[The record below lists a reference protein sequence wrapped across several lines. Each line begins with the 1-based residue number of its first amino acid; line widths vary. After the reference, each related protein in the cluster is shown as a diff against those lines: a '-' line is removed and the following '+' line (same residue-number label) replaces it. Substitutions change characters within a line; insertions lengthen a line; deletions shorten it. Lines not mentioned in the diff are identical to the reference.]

1 MVRFCNIIDIEKI
14 ITLGKLINNNFEK
27 VNNLEDII
35 NNKEIIGY
43 YDNNNLV
50 GFLIFN
56 KNYEVLDLLYVVVD
70 PIYRNKSIGSKLVEY
85 LIKNTDYERVL
96 LEVRC
101 DNVNAIK
108 LYKKYNFKIINIR
121 KNYYENNDAYVME
134 LIKWK
139 MYIF

>member
-134 LIKWK
+134 LIK
-139 MYIF
+139 

>member
-1 MVRFCNIIDIEKI
+1 MLNFCNISEIDKI
-14 ITLGKLINNNFEK
+14 IALGKLINNNFDR
-27 VNNLEDII
+27 VNNIEEII

-43 YDNNNLV
+43 YDNNILV

-56 KNYEVLDLLYVVVD
+56 KNYEVLDLLYIVVE
-70 PIYRNKSIGSKLVEY
+70 PIYRSNGIGSKLVEY
-85 LIKNTDYERVL
+85 LIKNTDYERIL

-134 LIKWK
+134 LIK
-139 MYIF
+139 

>member
-1 MVRFCNIIDIEKI
+1 MVKYCHLNDLLKI
-14 ITLGKLINNNFEK
+14 IELGKLINNNFNK
-27 VNNLEDII
+27 VNNIENII
-35 NNKEIIGY
+35 KNKEIIGY

-50 GFLIFN
+50 GFLIYN
-56 KNYEVLDLLYVVVD
+56 KNYEVLDLLYIVVE
-70 PIYRNKSIGSKLVEY
+70 PIYRNKKIGSELLEY
-85 LIKNTDYERVL
+85 LINNEIYEKIL

-134 LIKWK
+134 MIK
-139 MYIF
+139 

>member
-1 MVRFCNIIDIEKI
+1 MVKYCEIKDIDKI
-14 ITLGKLINNNFEK
+14 IFLGKLINNNFDK
-27 VNNLEDII
+27 VNNLEEII

-43 YDNNNLV
+43 YENDSLV

-56 KNYEVLDLLYVVVD
+56 KNFEVLDLLYIVVE
-70 PIYRNKSIGSKLVEY
+70 PIYRNKLIGSKLIEY
-85 LIKNTDYERVL
+85 LIKTEKCEKIL

-101 DNVNAIK
+101 DNINAIK

-134 LIKWK
+134 LIK
-139 MYIF
+139 